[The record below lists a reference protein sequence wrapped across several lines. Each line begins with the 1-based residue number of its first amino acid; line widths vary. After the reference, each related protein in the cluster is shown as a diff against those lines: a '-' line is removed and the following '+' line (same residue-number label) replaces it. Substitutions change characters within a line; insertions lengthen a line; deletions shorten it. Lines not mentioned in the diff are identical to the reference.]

1 VLWVLSFESIY
12 VDIASSIVIEDALE
26 NFKAGNNPHPV
37 YFYCSRT
44 PAEPARSN
52 PQAIL
57 ASLARQ
63 LSSTQPGKPLL
74 QPSVD
79 LYNEEEAEGFVS
91 GEPQLDQSLRLIMQ
105 LIELYPQTT
114 IILDA
119 LDECDP
125 ALRLD
130 LMRALEHILQHSCSL
145 VKIFVSSRNDQDIV
159 MQLKG
164 YLNLEIDSRRNNND
178 IAQFVKT
185 EVERLIKDEKL
196 LRNSKSKDDMREMII
211 GKVTK
216 HAAEMY
222 VCLYG
227 HYGCRVC

>member
-1 VLWVLSFESIY
+1 MLQVLSFKSIS
-12 VDIASSIVIEDALE
+12 VDIASSIVIEDALK

-37 YFYCSRT
+37 YFYCSRN

-63 LSSTQPGKPLL
+63 LSSTQPGKPML

-79 LYNEEEAEGFVS
+79 LYNEEEAEDFVS
-91 GEPQLDQSLRLIMQ
+91 GGLQLNQSLKLIMQ

-114 IILDA
+114 IVLDA

-125 ALRLD
+125 AIRLD
-130 LMRALEHILQHSCSL
+130 LLRALENILQHSCSL

-159 MQLKG
+159 LQLNG
-164 YLNLEIDSRRNNND
+164 YLNLEIDSRMNSDD
-178 IAQFVKT
+178 IAQFVNA
-185 EVERLIKDEKL
+185 EVEQLIKDGKL
-196 LRNSKSKDDMREMII
+196 LRNSKSKDHMKRMII
-211 GKVTK
+211 RKVTRD
-216 HAAEMY
+216 AAEM
-222 VCLYG
+222 
-227 HYGCRVC
+227 

>member
-1 VLWVLSFESIY
+1 MRS
-12 VDIASSIVIEDALE
+12 
-26 NFKAGNNPHPV
+26 FKAGNNPHPV
-37 YFYCSRT
+37 YFYCSRN

-74 QPSVD
+74 QPSID
-79 LYNEEEAEGFVS
+79 LYDDEEAEGFVS
-91 GEPQLDQSLRLIMQ
+91 GPPQLDQCLKLIMQ

-125 ALRLD
+125 ATRLD
-130 LMRALEHILQHSCSL
+130 LLRALEHIMQHSCSL

-159 MQLKG
+159 LQLNG
-164 YLNLEIDSRRNNND
+164 YLNLEIDSRRNSND
-178 IAQFVKT
+178 IAQFVNA
-185 EVERLIKDEKL
+185 EVERLIKDGKL
-196 LRNSKSKDDMREMII
+196 LRNSNSRDDMKGMII
-211 GKVTK
+211 RKVTED
-216 HAAEMY
+216 AAEM
-222 VCLYG
+222 
-227 HYGCRVC
+227 